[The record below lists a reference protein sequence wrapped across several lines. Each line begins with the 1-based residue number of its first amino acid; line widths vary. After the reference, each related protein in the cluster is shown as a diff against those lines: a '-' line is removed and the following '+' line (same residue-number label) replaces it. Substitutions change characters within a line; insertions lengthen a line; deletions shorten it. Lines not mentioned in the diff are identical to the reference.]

1 MKKLY
6 VNVDRC
12 EVMGG
17 AQALVPIVQEM
28 DRRLQEFASN
38 TETMKGVLFKFV
50 GTNSSE
56 QFEKAATS
64 IYNLSEILFDASEQL
79 NEMQNQIVKYQNA
92 IARYNDNSYSFAA
105 PNGHNVKKIRIDT
118 DTNHFQFTHDE
129 MIDVNQSIQKYTND
143 ARDTVKHL
151 KDNKE
156 SIGSIWKDPQYRD
169 FSDFIEEV
177 VSRIEQSISVLE
189 EYSRYLERKIA
200 ELKN

>member
-17 AQALVPIVQEM
+17 AQALAPIVQEM
-28 DRRLQEFASN
+28 DRRLQEFASE
-38 TETMKGVLFKFV
+38 TERMKGVLFKFYS
-50 GTNSSE
+50 TNSSE
-56 QFEKAATS
+56 QFQKAATS
-64 IYNLSEILFDASEQL
+64 IYNLSEFLVEAAEQL

-105 PNGHNVKKIRIDT
+105 PNAHNVKKVRIDIN
-118 DTNHFQFTHDE
+118 TNHFQFTYDD
-129 MIDVNQSIQKYTND
+129 MIYVNQSIQKYTND

-151 KDNKE
+151 KANKE
-156 SIGSIWKDPQYRD
+156 EIGSIWKDPQYRD
-169 FSDFIEEV
+169 FSDFIDDI
-177 VSRIEQSISVLE
+177 VSKAENSISVLE
-189 EYSRYLERKIA
+189 EYSRYLDRKIT

>member
-17 AQALVPIVQEM
+17 AQALSPIVQEM
-28 DRRLQEFASN
+28 DRRLQELASE
-38 TETMKGVLFKFV
+38 TEVIKGVLFKFV

-56 QFEKAATS
+56 QFQKAAVS
-64 IYNLSEILFDASEQL
+64 IYNLSENLFEASEQL

-92 IARYNDNSYSFAA
+92 IARYNDNGYSFAT
-105 PNGHNVKKIRIDT
+105 PNAHNVKRVQINT

-129 MIDVNQSIQKYTND
+129 MVYVNQSIQKYTND
-143 ARDTVKHL
+143 ARDTIKHL
-151 KDNKE
+151 KADKE
-156 SIGSIWKDPQYRD
+156 AVGSVWQDPQYGD
-169 FSDFIEEV
+169 FGDFIDEV
-177 VSRIEQSISVLE
+177 VTKTEKSISVLE
-189 EYSRYLERKIA
+189 EYSRYLERKIT